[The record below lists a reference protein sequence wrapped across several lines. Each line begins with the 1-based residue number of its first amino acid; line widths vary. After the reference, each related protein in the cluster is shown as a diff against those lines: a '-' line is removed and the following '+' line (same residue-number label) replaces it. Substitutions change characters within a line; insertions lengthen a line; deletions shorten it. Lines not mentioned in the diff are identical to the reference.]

1 MSTFNRCPIQLQS
14 LPCQFAEAQRSG
26 YSWVKVLPL
35 TYGRARTPWLETGW
49 DPLALIWEQSLKVIP
64 APELPARIG
73 GGPCRSTPP
82 SAQFWSS
89 HFLVD
94 GSMETTGQLTIPI
107 QLSESV
113 SRAFHLINNFLAFS
127 FFIFNSRI
135 LVLREILLLSPGYL
149 TWGILS
155 YTLSCS
161 IFSWSY
167 SSLHIWFS
175 MPCPSLI
182 LCLIDILKLDL

>member
-64 APELPARIG
+64 APELPTGIG

-113 SRAFHLINNFLAFS
+113 QGIPSNKQFSSLQFLHLQYVVIS
-127 FFIFNSRI
+127 SICIIGRGR
-135 LVLREILLLSPGYL
+135 LVRLMYYIKFYTTP
-149 TWGILS
+149 GIL
-155 YTLSCS
+155 
-161 IFSWSY
+161 
-167 SSLHIWFS
+167 
-175 MPCPSLI
+175 
-182 LCLIDILKLDL
+182 